1 MPKYSTYTRR
11 TMPGGD
17 GIKMVETT
25 SSGITKVSN
34 LFPVVLYLVAALVTV
49 TTMTRFVQEE
59 RNNAGILKALG
70 YNDTDVIK
78 KFVLYGLISGDWVR
92 FWERYLERTYF
103 RIFYAHH
110 SWQT

>member
-1 MPKYSTYTRR
+1 M
-11 TMPGGD
+11 
-17 GIKMVETT
+17 
-25 SSGITKVSN
+25 TKVSN

-78 KFVLYGLISGDWVR
+78 KF
-92 FWERYLERTYF
+92 
-103 RIFYAHH
+103 
-110 SWQT
+110 